1 MDVVEDTRLV
11 QALPTNGIYTLII
24 SLSREACLNVGKL
37 GVQKFPKGY
46 YTYTGS
52 ALGKGASNLRR
63 RVSRHLRKEKQ
74 NFWHIDF
81 FLANE
86 NANITAVVAA
96 QTNEKLECNINRYI
110 KRKGGAK
117 IPVKG
122 FGASDCKEN
131 CKTHLL
137 YFGEE
142 NIKSRIAALYT
153 ERLGANF
160 RIIDFR

>member
-1 MDVVEDTRLV
+1 MKRGDACLV
-11 QALPTNGIYTLII
+11 QALPTNGVYTLITF
-24 SLSREACLNVGKL
+24 LSREVCLNVGKL
-37 GVQKFPKGY
+37 GVQRFPKGY

-63 RVSRHLRKEKQ
+63 RVSRHLRKEKR

-81 FLANE
+81 LLANE
-86 NANITAVVAA
+86 NVTITAVVAA
-96 QTNEKLECNINRYI
+96 QTSKKLECNINRYI

-142 NIKSRIAALYT
+142 NIKSKIATLYA
-153 ERLGANF
+153 ERLGVQISHHRF
-160 RIIDFR
+160 SL